1 MREEIIMDLNHN
13 LNDKLGLPKE
23 KTKQKQHSKRVT
35 SDYSQKEEQSQM
47 S

>member
-1 MREEIIMDLNHN
+1 MTNWVCQR
-13 LNDKLGLPKE
+13 KK
-23 KTKQKQHSKRVT
+23 KKQKQHSKRVT